1 MKYLVFSHFLN
12 RSLQQNNYSLSTVT
26 RWWCFAEELRGTC
39 FLGKTFSVV
48 LGIKPTSFCSLLVL
62 QMTNRFGRKILR
74 LKIGLVWTLLSLGFW
89 NKYLQPM
96 TEAKSKDSVDLP
108 YKHCPF
114 RIMIENYIQRL
125 F

>member
-48 LGIKPTSFCSLLVL
+48 LGIK
-62 QMTNRFGRKILR
+62 TN
-74 LKIGLVWTLLSLGFW
+74 
-89 NKYLQPM
+89 
-96 TEAKSKDSVDLP
+96 
-108 YKHCPF
+108 
-114 RIMIENYIQRL
+114 
-125 F
+125 